1 MIGPLI
7 GAGYFDPDINDYD
20 AYGLKIAAN
29 NILLVESLPNNYEFL
44 IVLAPYNNVTYEQ
57 QCFIAYVDEDHY
69 VYSVGVGSD
78 ANDISFYAVGQII
91 GASQY
96 QTDSNIDNNTF
107 ITFYNSYDN
116 ESCLTT
122 SQVLIDYMSLS
133 EPNFLVMVVHPTG
146 QFALVIAENT
156 VFKYNPFVSSRITTN
171 TSFWPD
177 TSFTP
182 RAADITTNFTV
193 VAGLVSNGPSSRI
206 RAQVIVYLIDN
217 NLSQIYSNWTY
228 EPLNSSWQSQLTF
241 SGTANWSVKYS
252 MSVDI
257 NNFDPTRVLVGV
269 PYLNTVFQF
278 VISGN
283 GTILTLSSQIDNGN
297 SVGFGKGVAWLAS
310 DQAAILAN
318 RYTSTFSLWLSSQI
332 WLYTQ
337 LSTIGLASAPTAII
351 PNNQQPLPSTISN
364 QFLNIR
370 PISNSLAVLD
380 VIGATLLIL
389 STQPGF
395 YASTDTS
402 HSPESVSI
410 PTISTKQACVP
421 GTMKNNSGIHP
432 CSLCQSGSRSAAG
445 SINCT
450 QCDPSAFCPLG
461 AVAEVAQ
468 SELETLTQAYAH
480 PTSPDVTSFDD
491 ILLANVFQLR
501 PYTRCIVISP
511 IFWTLITL
519 FLLAIVG
526 STLIILQ
533 IFLRN
538 SSGSFYIKVVKT
550 IFQSTDLIRE
560 GEIWIGGLAT
570 ITLIILVAQAYAF
583 STNFVAQY
591 PSEQVG
597 NSDFACDPTIRNAV
611 FETSLQ
617 SLAIPRSDDEQV
629 IFDLVKNQQ
638 FTLNVNL
645 LNTAI
650 TCSSI
655 YPKQIIDSLLV
666 PINFISCSQNNSIVK
681 TAIMVSKD
689 AITIQFIIDDFKPI
703 GGIGIGMSGPGQ
715 DNGSSTLK
723 ELGFKQAFYNADRT
737 LAQSATVSLQ
747 LTMALNKTEPLSG
760 PDSNFTG
767 IWYPTYTV
775 DKNAMFVTR
784 EDYISSSNLTQTT
797 LTILISQSSYYIKH
811 NQKPIVKQSEMI
823 FKNFMFTL
831 FCMEILGL
839 PLLLLKLMIMPLF
852 KLIHSRCKQLI
863 SERRETYRLDREL
876 TDIEGPHDHEV

>member
-1 MIGPLI
+1 MRAIFLLSLLMMIDPLI
-7 GAGYFDPDINDYD
+7 GVGYFDPDINDYD
-20 AYGLKIAAN
+20 AYGLKIAVN

-57 QCFIAYVDEDHY
+57 QCFMEYVDVDHY

-91 GASQY
+91 GSSQY
-96 QTDSNIDNNTF
+96 QTGSNIDNNIF
-107 ITFYNSYDN
+107 ITFYNSPN
-116 ESCLTT
+116 AESCLAV

-146 QFALVIAENT
+146 QFALVIAENI

-177 TSFTP
+177 KSFTP
-182 RAADITTNFTV
+182 RAADIDTNFTV
-193 VAGLVSNGPSSRI
+193 VAGIVSNGPSSRI
-206 RAQVIVYLIDN
+206 RASVVVYLIDN
-217 NLSQIYSNWTY
+217 NLRQIYSNWTY
-228 EPLNSSWQSQLTF
+228 EPFNSSWQSQLTF
-241 SGTANWSVKYS
+241 SGTNDWSVKYS

-257 NNFDPTRVLVGV
+257 NNFDPTLVLVGV
-269 PYLNTVFQF
+269 PYLNTVFHF
-278 VISGN
+278 VISGS

-297 SVGFGKGVAWLAS
+297 SIGFGKGVAWLAS

-337 LSTIGLASAPTAII
+337 LPTIGLTSAPTAII
-351 PNNQQPLPSTISN
+351 PNNQQPLPSTINN
-364 QFLNIR
+364 QLLNMR

-380 VIGATLLIL
+380 VAGATLLIL
-389 STQPGF
+389 SAQPGF

-402 HSPESVSI
+402 LSIESVSI
-410 PTISTKQACVP
+410 PTISTKQTCVP
-421 GTMKNNSGIHP
+421 GTMKNNIGIHP
-432 CSLCQSGSRSAAG
+432 CALCPSGSRSSAG

-450 QCDPSAFCPLG
+450 RCNSSAFCPLG
-461 AVAEVAQ
+461 AVAEVEQ
-468 SELETLTQAYAH
+468 SQLETLTQAYAY
-480 PTSPDVTSFDD
+480 PTPPDVTSFDD

-501 PYTRCIVISP
+501 PYSRCIVISP
-511 IFWTLITL
+511 IFWMLISL
-519 FLLAIVG
+519 FPL
-526 STLIILQ
+526 
-533 IFLRN
+533 
-538 SSGSFYIKVVKT
+538 
-550 IFQSTDLIRE
+550 RE

-570 ITLIILVAQAYAF
+570 IALVILVAQAYAF
-583 STNFVAQY
+583 STKFVTQY
-591 PSEQVG
+591 PSEQVD

-617 SLAIPRSDDEQV
+617 SLAMAKSDDEQV
-629 IFDLVKNQQ
+629 IYDLVKNQRL
-638 FTLNVNL
+638 TLNVNL

-681 TAIMVSKD
+681 TAIMLSND
-689 AITIQFIIDDFKPI
+689 AVTIQFIIDDFKPI
-703 GGIGIGMSGPGQ
+703 GGIRIGMSGPGKE
-715 DNGSSTLK
+715 NGSSILK
-723 ELGFKQAFYNADRT
+723 ELGFSQAFYNADRT

-747 LTMALNKTEPLSG
+747 LTMAINKTEPLSG
-760 PDSNFTG
+760 SDSNFTG

-775 DKNAMFVTR
+775 DKNSIFVTR
-784 EDYISSSNLTQTT
+784 EDYISSSNLTKTA

-811 NQKPIVKQSEMI
+811 NQKPIVRQSEMI
-823 FKNFMFTL
+823 FKNFIFTL

-839 PLLLLKLMIMPLF
+839 PLILLKLMIMPLF
-852 KLIHSRCKQLI
+852 KFIRSRCKQFI
-863 SERRETYRLDREL
+863 SERSESYELNREL
-876 TDIEGPHDHEV
+876 TDIEDPHQVSSTCDLVK